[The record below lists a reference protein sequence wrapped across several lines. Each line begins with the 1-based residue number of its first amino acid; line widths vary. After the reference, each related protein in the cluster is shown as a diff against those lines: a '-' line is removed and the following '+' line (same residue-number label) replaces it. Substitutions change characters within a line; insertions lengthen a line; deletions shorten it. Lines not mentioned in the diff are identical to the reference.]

1 MTTNSPPSN
10 PNPYAGE
17 SLAVAER
24 MIVSPA
30 AGVFRP
36 AADLDDETAVEQGTQ
51 VGVVEGPGSSVP
63 VRSPFGGQVMGVLAF
78 PGERLRPGQ
87 PVAWLRVA

>member
-1 MTTNSPPSN
+1 MSSPN
-10 PNPYAGE
+10 QFAGE
-17 SLAVAER
+17 SLAVPER

-36 AADLDDETAVEQGTQ
+36 AEHLDGESSVEVGTE
-51 VGVVEGPGSSVP
+51 VGVVEGPGTVVS
-63 VRSPFGGQVMGVLAF
+63 VRSPFGGQVIGVLAF
-78 PGERLRPGQ
+78 AGERLRAGQ